1 VEEIVMKADRNS
13 TPARQGSRQQ
23 RDSANYAEIDKHPAV
38 KKLRRYARPRGM
50 GFQLRKIGHVVL
62 NCRDIERSI
71 RFYTEVLGF
80 ELSDVYPEEMMPG
93 GMAFLRC
100 NSDHHGIGLVGS
112 LDKGATNIDLNH
124 IAFEVGSLDEVLL
137 AAKRLRKHG
146 AVIDF
151 EGRRRA
157 GVQIAV
163 EFRDPDGHRLEIY
176 WGLDQ
181 VGSDGRVRPSSEWK
195 GAHSF
200 REAIENPVPGQDTS
214 LRDPTLL
221 GKG

>member
-1 VEEIVMKADRNS
+1 MKADRNS

-221 GKG
+221 GKE

>member
-1 VEEIVMKADRNS
+1 MKADRNS